1 MRHCE
6 HCRVDIKGDW
16 DSCPL
21 CHRPLDTEE
30 DVAVPNPYPDIP
42 LRFNKQYVMSLLTW
56 LSLVLIVAYFVV
68 DLLLGDNLE
77 GRGLRLLLFGVM
89 SMWLVVLILIRKRRN
104 IAKGIVYLI
113 VSVSLLCIY
122 WDYATGWEGWSTTY
136 VVPIVC
142 SFALVALFIA
152 VRVVRLSVGDY
163 VLYLLAAALIG
174 LFPALFLLFDWITQ
188 PVPSWI
194 SVGMSAV
201 MLSLI
206 LIFQGGD
213 IWGEL
218 QKRMHI

>member
-21 CHRPLDTEE
+21 CQRSLDTEAE
-30 DVAVPNPYPDIP
+30 VTVPNPYPDIP

-56 LSLVLIVAYFVV
+56 LSLILIVAYFVV
-68 DLLLGDNLE
+68 DMLLRDKLE
-77 GRGLRLLLFGVM
+77 GLRLLLFGVM

-113 VSVSLLCIY
+113 VSISLLCVY

-174 LFPALFLLFDWITQ
+174 LFPALFLLLDWVTQ
-188 PVPSWI
+188 PLPSWI
-194 SVGMSAV
+194 SVGMSAA

-213 IWGEL
+213 IWVEW
-218 QKRMHI
+218 QKRMNI